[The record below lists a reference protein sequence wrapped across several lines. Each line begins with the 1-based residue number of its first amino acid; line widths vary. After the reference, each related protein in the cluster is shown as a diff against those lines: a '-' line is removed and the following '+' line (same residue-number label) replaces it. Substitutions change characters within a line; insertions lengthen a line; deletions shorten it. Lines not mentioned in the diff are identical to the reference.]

1 MEPQVFRARVNLGS
15 ILTLAAN
22 VFQESIRDRT
32 LYLVGL
38 YAIGL
43 VFAALLLPEVA
54 AGTEDKMMLDV
65 GLAAMNLLGLIVTV
79 FIGTGLINKEIEKR
93 TVLILLSKPI
103 GRAELILGKFLGL
116 SAVLAVLVA
125 LMHTIFIVVLSLWQV
140 PAPFSSLIAAS
151 FYLFLQLTL
160 LTAVAIVFGVFTSS
174 LLATILTFGMYL
186 MGHFSRDLLRIGEV
200 SENPGLGQ
208 IMTGFYLILPDL
220 SRLDLKNDA
229 VYGSAAL
236 PDIGTLV
243 LNATY
248 GFVYTALLLW
258 IAIAVFSRREF

>member
-1 MEPQVFRARVNLGS
+1 MEHQFFRTRLNVGS

-43 VFAALLLPEVA
+43 VVAALLLPEVA
-54 AGTEDKMMLDV
+54 VGTEDKMMLDV
-65 GLAAMNLLGLIVTV
+65 GLAVMNLLGLIVTV
-79 FIGTGLINKEIEKR
+79 LIGTRLIDKEIEKR

-103 GRAELILGKFLGL
+103 GRADLILGKFLGL

-125 LMHTIFIVVLSLWQV
+125 LMHIIFIVVLSLGQV
-140 PAPFSSLIAAS
+140 PAPFSSLLAAS
-151 FYLFLQLTL
+151 FYLFLELTL

-186 MGHFSRDLLRIGEV
+186 MGHFSRDLLHIGEV
-200 SENPGLGQ
+200 SKNPALGR

-236 PDIGTLV
+236 PDIGTL
-243 LNATY
+243 LFNATY